1 MYENVTR
8 IVFLPTNRRQAIVFG
23 DARAALARM
32 VVHRQLISAVRL
44 DLGVQIAGGLA
55 PWHGQL
61 AGMREWVGRWLAN
74 PVD

>member
-44 DLGVQIAGGLA
+44 DLGVLIAGGLA
-55 PWHGQL
+55 PWQ
-61 AGMREWVGRWLAN
+61 R
-74 PVD
+74 